1 MHSYLLLSRNAG
13 LEVNADPG
21 ADHEGVGDVAGA
33 AGPDDVL
40 QAGLEEVRRVLEAEG
55 VVPLKDRLLVRNRSH
70 AQCDKKYSDI
80 EAVAALRRTASAGRS
95 GGRCD
100 RSAQLLGPRE
110 PPTEPV
116 QMVRAKSA
124 SGEPFDS
131 PALPSVDCP
140 SSPTAATRRRRR
152 GSLPSRC

>member
-13 LEVNADPG
+13 LEVNADLG

-100 RSAQLLGPRE
+100 EWHLVLGNPFRHLAFHLGAGLGQPAVVVAPPLFHPRLI
-110 PPTEPV
+110 TV
-116 QMVRAKSA
+116 
-124 SGEPFDS
+124 G
-131 PALPSVDCP
+131 SVADP
-140 SSPTAATRRRRR
+140 MA
-152 GSLPSRC
+152 GDGIE